1 MMKFGLKKWVIV
13 LVAFFGF
20 ASMGSAQNIGAG
32 FHWGNGLGG
41 QLVINLSK
49 GLALRGNLDLGLG
62 NYNNAGDFGATF
74 GFDFSLNFR
83 IPLIADGTELYF
95 GPGIVFSGGSG
106 QDINF
111 GLMALLGFELQL
123 SKGLAFYAEFQ
134 PIRLLFVPAVRFGLN
149 SFDARVGLTF
159 YF

>member
-1 MMKFGLKKWVIV
+1 MMTFGLKKWLIV
-13 LVAFFGF
+13 LVAFFGL
-20 ASMGSAQNIGAG
+20 ASIGSAQNIGAG
-32 FHWGNGLGG
+32 FHWGSRLGG

-62 NYNNAGDFGATF
+62 NFNSAEFGATF

-123 SKGLAFYAEFQ
+123 SKGVAFFAEFQ
-134 PIRLLFVPAVRFGLN
+134 PIRLIFIPRVAFGLD
-149 SFDARVGLTF
+149 SFATRVGLTF